1 MMYRIAVMVSG
12 NGSNLQALIDNV
24 HRNARVDAQIVMV
37 ICSKDDAPALERARA
52 ADIRAEVVTLESRG
66 GDRERRD
73 GEVVR
78 LLRLVAPDLVVM
90 AGWMSIVTPVLLD
103 AFPDKVINLHPSLLP
118 AFPGMNSIADALDWG
133 AKVTGVTVHLAEEA
147 VDGGPPILQEPV
159 PILPD
164 DTLETLAERMHGVEH
179 RILTRAV
186 TLFAQGRVHRDPT
199 RLRRMIVNDGGS

>member
-1 MMYRIAVMVSG
+1 MFRIAVMVSG

-24 HRNARVDAQIVMV
+24 HANDKVDAQIVMV

-66 GDRERRD
+66 GDRQRRD

-118 AFPGMNSIADALDWG
+118 AFPGMNSIADSLDWG
-133 AKVTGVTVHLAEEA
+133 AKVTGVTVHLAEET

>member
-1 MMYRIAVMVSG
+1 MYRIAVMVSG

-24 HRNARVDAQIVMV
+24 HRNAKVDAQIVMV

>member
-1 MMYRIAVMVSG
+1 MYRIAVMVSG

-52 ADIRAEVVTLESRG
+52 ADIRAEVVTLASRG

-118 AFPGMNSIADALDWG
+118 AFPGMNSIADSLDWG

>member
-1 MMYRIAVMVSG
+1 MYRIAVMVSG

>member
-1 MMYRIAVMVSG
+1 MYRIAVMVSG

-66 GDRERRD
+66 GDRQRRD

-103 AFPDKVINLHPSLLP
+103 AVPDKVINLHPSLLP
-118 AFPGMNSIADALDWG
+118 AFPGMNSIADSLDWG
-133 AKVTGVTVHLAEEA
+133 AKVTGVTVHLAEET

-186 TLFAQGRVHRDPT
+186 TLFAQRRVHRDPT

>member
-1 MMYRIAVMVSG
+1 MYRIAVMVSG

-118 AFPGMNSIADALDWG
+118 AFPGMNSIADALEWG
-133 AKVTGVTVHLAEEA
+133 AKVTGVTVHLAEET

>member
-1 MMYRIAVMVSG
+1 MYRIAVMVSG

-52 ADIRAEVVTLESRG
+52 ADIRAEVVTLESRS
-66 GDRERRD
+66 GDRQRRD

-133 AKVTGVTVHLAEEA
+133 AKVTGVTVHLAEET

-164 DTLETLAERMHGVEH
+164 DTFETLAERMHGVEH

-199 RLRRMIVNDGGS
+199 RRRRMIVNDGGS

>member
-1 MMYRIAVMVSG
+1 MYRIAVMVSG

-164 DTLETLAERMHGVEH
+164 DTLETLADRMHGVEH

>member
-1 MMYRIAVMVSG
+1 MYRIAVMVSG

-66 GDRERRD
+66 GDRQRRD

-118 AFPGMNSIADALDWG
+118 AVPGMNSIADSLDWG
-133 AKVTGVTVHLAEEA
+133 AKVTGVTVHLAEET

>member
-1 MMYRIAVMVSG
+1 MYRIAVMVSG

-37 ICSKDDAPALERARA
+37 ICSKDDAPALQRARA

-66 GDRERRD
+66 GDRQRRD

-133 AKVTGVTVHLAEEA
+133 AKVTGVTVHLAEET

-164 DTLETLAERMHGVEH
+164 DTFETLAERMHGVEH

>member
-1 MMYRIAVMVSG
+1 MYRIAVMVSG

-37 ICSKDDAPALERARA
+37 ICSKDDAPALQRARA

-66 GDRERRD
+66 GDRQRRD

-133 AKVTGVTVHLAEEA
+133 AKVTGVTVHLAEET

>member
-1 MMYRIAVMVSG
+1 MYRIAVMVSG

-66 GDRERRD
+66 GDRQRRD

-118 AFPGMNSIADALDWG
+118 AFPGMNSIADSLDWG
-133 AKVTGVTVHLAEEA
+133 AKVTGVTVHLAEET

-186 TLFAQGRVHRDPT
+186 TLFAQRRVHRDPT

>member
-1 MMYRIAVMVSG
+1 MYRIAVMVSG

-66 GDRERRD
+66 GDRQRRD

-133 AKVTGVTVHLAEEA
+133 AKVTGVTVHLAEET

>member
-1 MMYRIAVMVSG
+1 MYRIAVMVSG

-66 GDRERRD
+66 GDRQRRD

>member
-1 MMYRIAVMVSG
+1 MYRIAVMVSG

-66 GDRERRD
+66 GDRQRRD

-103 AFPDKVINLHPSLLP
+103 AVPDKVINLHPSLLP
-118 AFPGMNSIADALDWG
+118 AFPGMNSIADSLDWG
-133 AKVTGVTVHLAEEA
+133 AKVTGVTVHLAEET

>member
-1 MMYRIAVMVSG
+1 MYRIAVMVSG

-37 ICSKDDAPALERARA
+37 ICSKDDAPALQRARA

-66 GDRERRD
+66 GDRQRRD

-133 AKVTGVTVHLAEEA
+133 AKVTGVTVHLAEET

-159 PILPD
+159 PVLPD
-164 DTLETLAERMHGVEH
+164 DTFETLAERMHGVEH

>member
-1 MMYRIAVMVSG
+1 MYRIAVMVSG

-66 GDRERRD
+66 GDRGRRD

-118 AFPGMNSIADALDWG
+118 AFPGMNSIADALEWG
-133 AKVTGVTVHLAEEA
+133 AKVTGVTVHLAEET

>member
-1 MMYRIAVMVSG
+1 MYRIAVMVSG

-66 GDRERRD
+66 GDRQRRD

-133 AKVTGVTVHLAEEA
+133 AKVTGVTVHLAEET

-159 PILPD
+159 PVLPD
-164 DTLETLAERMHGVEH
+164 DTFETLAERMHGVEH

>member
-1 MMYRIAVMVSG
+1 MYRIAVMVSG

-24 HRNARVDAQIVMV
+24 HRNAKVDAQIVMV

-52 ADIRAEVVTLESRG
+52 ADIRAEVVTLASRG

-118 AFPGMNSIADALDWG
+118 AFPGMDSIADAMDWG
-133 AKVTGVTVHLAEEA
+133 AKVTGVTVHIAEEA

-164 DTLETLAERMHGVEH
+164 DTLDTLKERVHGVEH

>member
-1 MMYRIAVMVSG
+1 MYRIAVMVSG

-52 ADIRAEVVTLESRG
+52 ADIRAEVVTLESRS
-66 GDRERRD
+66 GDRQRRD

-133 AKVTGVTVHLAEEA
+133 ATVTGVTVHLAEET

-164 DTLETLAERMHGVEH
+164 DTLEALAERMHGVEH

>member
-1 MMYRIAVMVSG
+1 MYRIAVMVSG

-37 ICSKDDAPALERARA
+37 ICSKDDAPALQRARA

-66 GDRERRD
+66 GDRQRRD

-118 AFPGMNSIADALDWG
+118 AFPGMNSIADSLDWG
-133 AKVTGVTVHLAEEA
+133 AKVTGVTVHLAEET

-164 DTLETLAERMHGVEH
+164 DTFETLAERMHGVEH

>member
-1 MMYRIAVMVSG
+1 MYRIAVMVSG

-66 GDRERRD
+66 GDRQRRD

-78 LLRLVAPDLVVM
+78 LLRLVAPDLGVM

-118 AFPGMNSIADALDWG
+118 AFPGMNSIADSLDWG
-133 AKVTGVTVHLAEEA
+133 AKVTGVTVHLAEET

-164 DTLETLAERMHGVEH
+164 DTFETLAERMHGVEH

>member
-1 MMYRIAVMVSG
+1 MYRIAVMVSG

-66 GDRERRD
+66 GDRQRRD

-118 AFPGMNSIADALDWG
+118 AFPGMNSIADSLDWG
-133 AKVTGVTVHLAEEA
+133 AKVTGVTVHLAEET

>member
-1 MMYRIAVMVSG
+1 MYRIAVMVSG

-52 ADIRAEVVTLESRG
+52 ADIRSEVVTLESRG
-66 GDRERRD
+66 GDRQRRD

-118 AFPGMNSIADALDWG
+118 AFPGMNSIADSLDWG
-133 AKVTGVTVHLAEEA
+133 AKVTGVTVHLAEET

-164 DTLETLAERMHGVEH
+164 DTFETLAERMHGVEH

>member
-118 AFPGMNSIADALDWG
+118 AFPGMDSIADAMDWG
-133 AKVTGVTVHLAEEA
+133 AKVTGVTVHIAEEA

-164 DTLETLAERMHGVEH
+164 DTLDTLKERVHGVEH

>member
-1 MMYRIAVMVSG
+1 MYRIAVMVSG

-52 ADIRAEVVTLESRG
+52 ADIRAEVVTLESRS
-66 GDRERRD
+66 GDRQRRD

-118 AFPGMNSIADALDWG
+118 AFPGMNSIADSLDWG
-133 AKVTGVTVHLAEEA
+133 AKVTGVTVHLAEET

-164 DTLETLAERMHGVEH
+164 DTFETLAERMHGVEH

>member
-1 MMYRIAVMVSG
+1 MYRIAVIVSG

-66 GDRERRD
+66 GDRQRRD

-118 AFPGMNSIADALDWG
+118 AFPGMNSIADSLDWG
-133 AKVTGVTVHLAEEA
+133 AKVTGVTVHLAEET

>member
-1 MMYRIAVMVSG
+1 MYRIAVMVSG

-24 HRNARVDAQIVMV
+24 HSNPRVDAQIVMV
-37 ICSKDDAPALERARA
+37 ICSKDGVKAIERAQA
-52 ADIRAEVVTLESRG
+52 AGIRTEVVTLESRG

-103 AFPDKVINLHPSLLP
+103 AFPDTVINLHPSLLP
-118 AFPGMNSIADALDWG
+118 AFPGMESIAQAMDWG
-133 AKVTGVTVHLAEEA
+133 ARVTGVTVHIAEEA

-159 PILPD
+159 PILPG
-164 DTLETLAERMHGVEH
+164 DTLEVLEERVHGVEH
-179 RILTRAV
+179 RLLVRCV
-186 TLFAQGRVHRDPT
+186 TLYAQGKVRRDPA
-199 RLRRMIVNDGGS
+199 RPRRMIVDDGGS

>member
-1 MMYRIAVMVSG
+1 MYRIAVMVSG

-66 GDRERRD
+66 GDRQRRD

-118 AFPGMNSIADALDWG
+118 AFPGMNSIADSLDWG
-133 AKVTGVTVHLAEEA
+133 AKVTGVTVHLAEET

-164 DTLETLAERMHGVEH
+164 DTFETLAERMHGVEH

>member
-1 MMYRIAVMVSG
+1 MYRIAVMVSG

-147 VDGGPPILQEPV
+147 VDGGPPIVQEAV